1 IDFAGIVYNHFNH
14 QGVELETDSWG
25 MIPKWRTEFQT
36 KAGMPL
42 WAMEVYYHFLNC
54 GFRLPVSAGSA
65 SGVKEA
71 PLGYN
76 RVYVHLKEPFSY
88 AAWFRALKAGR
99 SFATNGPLLFL
110 TVAGLEPGETVRTSP
125 GRKLRV
131 RVEAKSL
138 RLLDRLEVIYRGR
151 VIRSFQNADH
161 RSGLAG
167 TFDFAP
173 AADGWLA
180 ARVFEKPDRTIRFG
194 HTSPVYVDL
203 AAPTMAAE
211 DAKFFLE
218 WMDREMRF
226 YQESTAFRR
235 EADRAAMLDF
245 FARGR
250 AVYESMIREQRC
262 KWPNRF
268 GMMVSAAGFEPATHA
283 LKGHCSTN

>member
-1 IDFAGIVYNHFNH
+1 VAAA
-14 QGVELETDSWG
+14 S
-25 MIPKWRTEFQT
+25 
-36 KAGMPL
+36 A
-42 WAMEVYYHFLNC
+42 
-54 GFRLPVSAGSA
+54 RLPVRMEITFG
-65 SGVKEA
+65 
-71 PLGYN
+71 
-76 RVYVHLKEPFSY
+76 
-88 AAWFRALKAGR
+88 
-99 SFATNGPLLFL
+99 
-110 TVAGLEPGETVRTSP
+110 
-125 GRKLRV
+125 
-131 RVEAKSL
+131 
-138 RLLDRLEVIYRGR
+138 GR
-151 VIRSFQNADH
+151 VSHSAHNAEQ
-161 RSGLAG
+161 RLVLSGP
-167 TFDFAP
+167 FVFAP
-173 AADGWLA
+173 PADGWTA
-180 ARVFEKPDRTIRFG
+180 APHFQKPDRTIRFG
-194 HTSPVYVDL
+194 HSSPVYVDL